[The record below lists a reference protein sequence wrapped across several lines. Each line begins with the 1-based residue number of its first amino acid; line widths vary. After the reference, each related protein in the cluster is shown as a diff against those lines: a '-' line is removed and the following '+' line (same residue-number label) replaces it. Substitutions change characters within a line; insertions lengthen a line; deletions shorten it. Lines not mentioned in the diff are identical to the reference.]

1 MKKTL
6 REALIDHFL
15 KYRKMTPQDTVKLI
29 FQSEFG
35 GGHLIADEN
44 YALCRLVSELA
55 DTPRD
60 AAVPTVEYIGGDAC
74 RVNLASLP
82 DGLTPQTLTSVFARS
97 AEMFSGTKERF
108 ESKLYEVYSLIDE
121 KYAPF
126 SRFDY
131 MKFIENYFTA
141 GGGAVHH
148 SIYYNSAYR
157 PAYRVI
163 HTDYAPYIELLAR
176 IDSVIA
182 KNGRTT
188 VKIDGR
194 CGSGKSTLAK
204 LIAAV
209 YRCGVVHTDD
219 FYLPYDVDRESG
231 ENTDFDRL
239 NNELYDII
247 SGKRSDY
254 GVFNCQSQ
262 TIDRTE
268 VLPKSPVLI
277 IEGSYSLH
285 PKLSISAD
293 ISVFLTVPEDEQ
305 LKRIEK
311 RSPQSLE
318 AFRTR
323 WIPMEEAYY
332 EKFNVIEKCDFV
344 FDTSK

>member
-6 REALIDHFL
+6 REALIYHFL
-15 KYRKMTPQDTVKLI
+15 KYRKMTPQDTVKLV

-35 GGHLIADEN
+35 GGHLIADEK
-44 YALCRLVSELA
+44 YALNRLMSELS
-55 DTPRD
+55 DTPHD
-60 AAVPTVEYIGGDAC
+60 SSIPTLEYIGDNAC

-97 AEMFSGTKERF
+97 AEMFSGSMERF

-131 MKFIENYFTA
+131 MKYVEGYFAA

-148 SIYYNSAYR
+148 SIYYYSAYR

-163 HTDYAPYIELLAR
+163 HTDYAPYLELMAR

-182 KNGRTT
+182 KNGRAT

-194 CGSGKSTLAK
+194 CGSGKSTLAA

-209 YRCGVVHTDD
+209 YGCGTVHMDD
-219 FYLPYDVDRESG
+219 FYLPNNIDRKSG

-239 NNELYDII
+239 NRELCDII
-247 SGKRSDY
+247 SGNRSSY
-254 GVFNCQSQ
+254 GVFNCQTQ
-262 TIDRTE
+262 TIDRTVE
-268 VLPKSPVLI
+268 LPKSPVLI

-285 PKLSISAD
+285 PKLSCGAD
-293 ISVFLTVPEDEQ
+293 VYVFLTVPKDEQ
-305 LKRIEK
+305 YRRIEN
-311 RSPQSLE
+311 RSPQSLD

-323 WIPMEEAYY
+323 WIPMEEAYF
-332 EKFNVIEKCDFV
+332 EKYNVIEKCDFI